1 MMGMKNHAAKFWLQT
16 TNLERGSLILFT
28 AFMFLGIRSYAIWPV
43 GWGYTTRDGLNTF
56 LSAREQIFW
65 KHRPYAQDDYINATG
80 PFYCLMPAGVKPRCH
95 MGFFGRFQ
103 FLTVCFGLS
112 RQLRRLVR
120 CEDMSK
126 LVAEHHAFWQTAASN
141 AAMTYPLHPISVR
154 SAGQFRRKRKSS
166 KAEPTLDLLAE

>member
-1 MMGMKNHAAKFWLQT
+1 MGMKNHAAKFWLQT

-80 PFYCLMPAGVKPRCH
+80 PTSRFLLLNAGWSKTPVPH
-95 MGFFGRFQ
+95 GF
-103 FLTVCFGLS
+103 LWTISVPYGLLWIVTAIAPLS
-112 RQLRRLVR
+112 ALRRYVKACRRTSRILANR
-120 CEDMSK
+120 CIKCGYD
-126 LVAEHHAFWQTAASN
+126 L
-141 AAMTYPLHPISVR
+141 
-154 SAGQFRRKRKSS
+154 SATPDQCPECGTIPPKEKII
-166 KAEPTLDLLAE
+166 